1 MVKKILKGCH
11 KYSRLLQEIEKP
23 KALDYFKEFTQRTQ
37 RVLLYLIDIEKQ
49 YKINIL
55 Y

>member
-23 KALDYFKEFTQRTQ
+23 KALDYFKEFTQSSKEYYYT
-37 RVLLYLIDIEKQ
+37 
-49 YKINIL
+49 
-55 Y
+55 